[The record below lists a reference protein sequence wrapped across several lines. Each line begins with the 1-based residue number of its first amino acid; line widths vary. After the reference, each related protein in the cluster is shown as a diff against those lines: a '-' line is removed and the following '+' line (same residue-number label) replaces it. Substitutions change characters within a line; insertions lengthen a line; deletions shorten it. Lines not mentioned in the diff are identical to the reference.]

1 MTSVIPIGTFA
12 FNIGLS
18 ILYISWEED
27 DVSGS
32 DDNK

>member
-1 MTSVIPIGTFA
+1 MTSVIPNNMNGIDA
-12 FNIGLS
+12 I
-18 ILYISWEED
+18 YISWEED